1 MPLPKGFVPEGAQVQ
16 TGISAEPPA
25 PSKYQGVSN
34 PPNGGQVTEE
44 PQTDAGGSLPA
55 GFVPEGN
62 DTPPETSD
70 PHAFSKELLRE
81 IPPAIGQ
88 GLLGAGKT
96 AVNDLWK
103 SSVPG
108 MLLHT
113 MGDVSPTAQ
122 NAEHQISTATNPSNT
137 AQRVGGGM
145 TRASEFLLPGGAEE
159 EVAGHLAELSPLLGR
174 TAEPAAKIATSS
186 LSTGLMNKAQG
197 GDFGTGALV
206 GAGGGA
212 VGETM
217 RAAAPS
223 IAESALGVRGTD
235 KIRGRTVGDAILNET
250 SGVRPQTVLSSA
262 QDRLG
267 ELNDENEDLVRQ
279 AGERPTAPVRGL
291 LQAPQYDVPLHS
303 SPDVNGRPSQPLVL
317 QSNRPTPREFPH
329 YGTNAP
335 LTSPDLGEI
344 PGEAGDIFPPE
355 DNGYPDRANGFGPH
369 EHMGQRSGTQGG
381 LGEPQGV
388 LRTRDP
394 EIAGQVNQPE
404 PAARPVPYNPVSLA
418 PARRIA
424 SEAKANAVA
433 QNTPG
438 PYQTLQGLGD
448 VVNTRFLTGE
458 TIPEDVSPMEGLLL
472 KRGVGNFMP
481 EGSWNPESVS
491 RIAPVRDAMYGS
503 LMEGLEKAVPETGPI
518 NQRISSLIPV
528 TRRAEMAARAPGVLE
543 NTMNR
548 FRTPTGALTG
558 MVGGGAAGYHEGGV
572 PGAVAGAGLGA
583 LLPSVISSPTTQM
596 IIARGLYDGV
606 PKLIPAATGG
616 ALQAD
621 RGKQ

>member
-1 MPLPKGFVPEGAQVQ
+1 MPPPKGFVPEGVQVQ

-25 PSKYQGVSN
+25 QSQYQGVSN

-44 PQTDAGGSLPA
+44 PQTGTLPA
-55 GFVPEGN
+55 GFKPEGS
-62 DTPPETSD
+62 DFPATTED

-81 IPPAIGQ
+81 SGPA
-88 GLLGAGKT
+88 LLEVGKGAVKGAGSTLNNIGHLFYPDWLAKHM
-96 AVNDLWK
+96 
-103 SSVPG
+103 PG
-108 MLLHT
+108 
-113 MGDVSPTAQ
+113 GAPS
-122 NAEHQISTATNPSNT
+122 AEQQDSYFAPSNLPQEIGRG
-137 AQRVGGGM
+137 AEQAG
-145 TRASEFLLPGGAEE
+145 EFLLPGGAEE
-159 EVAGHLAELSPLLGR
+159 LGAEKLASLVPRLGKY
-174 TAEPAAKIATSS
+174 AQPASRLATSA
-186 LSTGLMNKAQG
+186 LSTGLVNKAQG
-197 GDFGTGALV
+197 GDFSTGALA

-250 SGVRPQTVLSSA
+250 SGVRPETVLSSA
-262 QDRLG
+262 KDRLR
-267 ELNDENEDLVRQ
+267 ELNDENENLVRQ
-279 AGERPTAPVRGL
+279 AGERPVAPVRGL

-303 SPDVNGRPSQPLVL
+303 SPDVSGRPSQPSVL
-317 QSNRPTPREFPH
+317 QSNRATPREFPH

-335 LTSPDLGEI
+335 LNSPDLGEI

-355 DNGYPDRANGFGPH
+355 DSGYPDRANGFGPH
-369 EHMGQRSGTQGG
+369 EYMGQRSGTQGG
-381 LGEPQGV
+381 AGQPQGV

-394 EIAGQVNQPE
+394 DIAVQVHDFEPE
-404 PAARPVPYNPVSLA
+404 ARPVPYNPVSLA
-418 PARRIA
+418 PARNIV
-424 SEAKANAVA
+424 SEAKAGVVA
-433 QNTPG
+433 KNLPG
-438 PYQTLQGLGD
+438 PYHTFGELGD
-448 VVNTRFLTGE
+448 VVGKRFLTGE
-458 TIPEDVSPMEGLLL
+458 PIPEEVSPLEALFL
-472 KRGVGNFMP
+472 KRGVGDFLP
-481 EGSWNPESVS
+481 EGSWNPETVN

-503 LMEGLEKAVPETGPI
+503 LMGGLEKAVPETGPI

-583 LLPSVISSPTTQM
+583 LLPSVVSSPTTQM
-596 IIARGLYDGV
+596 IMARGLYDGV